1 MSLLYYLNAFN
12 SSARAT
18 QAPRKSAGEKTKEL
32 IFEKALELFREQGFE
47 VSMMRDLARAAG
59 VATGAAYYYFPSKG
73 SDCFRLLRSGSA
85 MARGQS
91 ARRACWQRGIARPAG
106 VRAALKYGSQG
117 GTMTST
123 QAVTHWYPASAADKR
138 PSAWWYWGRAV
149 YVSRR
154 DYWKITKVFL
164 AVGVPLGAVGVLFR
178 IPMAF
183 WGAVA
188 LAEIGL
194 LLLAYSLVGLYR
206 MYGHPG
212 VKYVR
217 KLVALGE
224 VQGKVTVADLHIGTY
239 RHAFLLSD
247 VLPEAQIK
255 SVDCWNVEGESPEE
269 AVADV
274 RDLEVPPQS
283 DPRIQTFEADYF
295 SVPLPDASC
304 DAVCFGFGTHELPTG
319 GAREKLFGEATRIL
333 KPKGKVLLF
342 EHGWDA
348 HNYVIFGPV
357 IHHVT
362 KRQDW
367 DKFLRERLDHVK
379 YARSTQAVDLFAGT
393 RR

>member
-1 MSLLYYLNAFN
+1 MTNA
-12 SSARAT
+12 
-18 QAPRKSAGEKTKEL
+18 Q
-32 IFEKALELFREQGFE
+32 Q
-47 VSMMRDLARAAG
+47 VAA
-59 VATGAAYYYFPSKG
+59 
-73 SDCFRLLRSGSA
+73 
-85 MARGQS
+85 
-91 ARRACWQRGIARPAG
+91 
-106 VRAALKYGSQG
+106 
-117 GTMTST
+117 
-123 QAVTHWYPASAADKR
+123 HWYPASIAEKR

-164 AVGVPLGAVGVLFR
+164 AVGIPLGAIGVLFHV
-178 IPMAF
+178 PMAF

-194 LLLAYSLVGLYR
+194 LLLAYSLFGLYR
-206 MYGHPG
+206 MYGYPG

-217 KLVALGE
+217 RLVELGE
-224 VQGKVTVADLHIGTY
+224 VKGKVTVADLHIGTY

-247 VLPEAQIK
+247 VLPEAKIK
-255 SVDCWNVEGESPEE
+255 TVDCWNVEGESPEV

-274 RDLEVPPQS
+274 RDLEVPPKS
-283 DPRIQTFEADYF
+283 NPRIESYRAEHFDI
-295 SVPLPDASC
+295 PLPDASC
-304 DAVCFGFGTHELPTG
+304 EAVCFGFGTHEIPMG
-319 GAREKLFGEATRIL
+319 GPREKLFSEAIRVL
-333 KPKGKVLLF
+333 KPAGKVLLF

-367 DKFLRERLDHVK
+367 DKFLRERFDGVK

>member
-1 MSLLYYLNAFN
+1 
-12 SSARAT
+12 
-18 QAPRKSAGEKTKEL
+18 
-32 IFEKALELFREQGFE
+32 
-47 VSMMRDLARAAG
+47 
-59 VATGAAYYYFPSKG
+59 
-73 SDCFRLLRSGSA
+73 
-85 MARGQS
+85 
-91 ARRACWQRGIARPAG
+91 
-106 VRAALKYGSQG
+106 
-117 GTMTST
+117 MTST
-123 QAVTHWYPASAADKR
+123 NEAVTHWYPASVAEKR

-164 AVGVPLGAVGVLFR
+164 AAGIPLGVIGVLFR
-178 IPMAF
+178 IPLAF
-183 WGAVA
+183 RAAVV

-194 LLLAYSLVGLYR
+194 LLLAYSLFGLYR

-212 VKYVR
+212 VRYVR
-217 KLVALGE
+217 KLAALGNIR
-224 VQGKVTVADLHIGTY
+224 GKVTVADLNIGTY

-247 VLPEAQIK
+247 VLPEAQIN
-255 SVDCWNVEGESPEE
+255 SVDCWNVEGEAPEE

-274 RDLEVPPQS
+274 RDLEVPPKS
-283 DPRIQTFEADYF
+283 HPRIATFKAEDF

-319 GAREKLFGEATRIL
+319 GAREKLFSEAIRIL
-333 KPKGKVLLF
+333 KPQGKALLF

-367 DKFLRERLDHVK
+367 DKFLRERFDDVK
-379 YARSTQAVDLFAGT
+379 YARSSQAVDLFAGT